1 MGARRTGR
9 ERALQA
15 LYQLDNDPRLG
26 SQGALDAAWTAHDDE
41 GPKDPAADTFARQL
55 IEGVQAHLAD
65 IDALLEEHSHNWRLE
80 RMQRIDRNVLRI
92 GVYELKHMPA
102 VPRKVTINE
111 AVELAKTFGN
121 EASGSFINGLLDR
134 IATAVNKA

>member
-1 MGARRTGR
+1 MGARRVGR

-15 LYQLDNDPRLG
+15 LFQLETDSNIPPEA
-26 SQGALDAAWTAHDDE
+26 ALDAAWTAHDDE
-41 GPKDPAADTFARQL
+41 GPRDPQADVFARQL
-55 IEGVQAHLAD
+55 IAGVRANQAE
-65 IDALLEEHSHNWRLE
+65 IDKLLEEYSQNWRLE

-92 GVYELKHMPA
+92 GVYELKHLTD

-121 EASGSFINGLLDR
+121 EASSSFINGLLDR
-134 IATAVNKA
+134 IASAVNKA